1 MLPIRKE
8 RDWMGKVLQKD
19 LGFWERMAPNY
30 DRHVRWLGKSQEKV
44 IHRLCDQ
51 VRTAQRILDV
61 GTGTGNIALA
71 LAKVVPVVDA
81 VDPSPLMLEVARSK
95 AQAMNVQNVRFALQG
110 AYDLDF
116 PDKTFDA
123 VILSHVLHIIERPD
137 SALAEAGRVLKSG
150 GLIIAPTYCHGQN
163 LLARSLSFLSR
174 KVLKQPVYHRFTA
187 QDLTKLVLSKGFDL
201 LSCELIP
208 DKIPVALVV
217 ARSA

>member
-1 MLPIRKE
+1 
-8 RDWMGKVLQKD
+8 MGKVLQKD

-123 VILSHVLHIIERPD
+123 VILAPRTAHHRETRLGARRSWTGAEEWRPD
-137 SALAEAGRVLKSG
+137 HCAHLLPRPEFIGSYSFVSFQESDETTRV
-150 GLIIAPTYCHGQN
+150 Q
-163 LLARSLSFLSR
+163 
-174 KVLKQPVYHRFTA
+174 
-187 QDLTKLVLSKGFDL
+187 
-201 LSCELIP
+201 
-208 DKIPVALVV
+208 
-217 ARSA
+217 